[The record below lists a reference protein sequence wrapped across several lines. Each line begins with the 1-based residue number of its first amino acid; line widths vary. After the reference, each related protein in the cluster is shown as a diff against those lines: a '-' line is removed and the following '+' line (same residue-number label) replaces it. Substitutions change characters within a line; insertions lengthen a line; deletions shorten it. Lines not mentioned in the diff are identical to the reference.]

1 MRGRPTFVKGWR
13 DATSY
18 IDFSLSRYPIIRR
31 LDGIE
36 LDLITNRGNAW
47 LRERMDLAM
56 RRIALRCLLNN
67 SRTQN
72 AFALGQFETGTR
84 MIISAANM
92 NEEDLAFLTLSDLD
106 A

>member
-1 MRGRPTFVKGWR
+1 
-13 DATSY
+13 
-18 IDFSLSRYPIIRR
+18 
-31 LDGIE
+31 
-36 LDLITNRGNAW
+36 
-47 LRERMDLAM
+47 MDLAM